1 MINLMINNTYIL
13 IACITLVCLTIG
25 SIVYTHIRTKKIN
38 TTIENRLKNAPSTVM
53 PDNIHLSFEECN
65 TIIDN
70 VVDDIWKNKY
80 FLSYRLRD
88 LTIIPN
94 MDNEITEFTKE
105 VLNSIS
111 DRVKV
116 ETMRY
121 YSHDYMITRITRQA
135 QMLFVDYIDK
145 FKPSTK

>member
-1 MINLMINNTYIL
+1 MINDIYIL
-13 IACITLVCLTIG
+13 IVGIIVTCLTIG
-25 SIVYTHIRTKKIN
+25 SIIYTHIRTKKIN
-38 TTIENRLKNAPSTVM
+38 IAIENKIKNSPSTVI

-65 TIIDN
+65 RIIDN
-70 VVDDIWKNKY
+70 VIEDIWKNKY

-94 MDNEITEFTKE
+94 MDNEITDFTKE